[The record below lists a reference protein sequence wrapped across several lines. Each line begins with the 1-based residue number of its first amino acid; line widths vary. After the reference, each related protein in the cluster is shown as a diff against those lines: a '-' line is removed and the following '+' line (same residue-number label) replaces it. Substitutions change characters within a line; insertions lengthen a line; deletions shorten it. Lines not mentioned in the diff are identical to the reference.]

1 MWGSG
6 SWPGAGPWGMRPPMA
21 RPYRCWFAGVLTL
34 AAVLT
39 LPQRA
44 TAQSAL
50 PAPLRT
56 NEGENETARSA
67 AMGGALRAW
76 GAGTT
81 AMFLNPANLA
91 ETQAYHIEGVVQLL
105 PEAARQAYGA
115 VIMDSITNKLAGG
128 VSVVGSFA
136 DPDGLDRTTLD
147 VRVGLAYPLTDR
159 FLVGITGRYVRAT
172 QLGAGPLGA
181 SKISGGLVNGEG
193 RDPFVSVPTFDA
205 GITVKVTE
213 GLAISALG
221 QNLTYPNNGV
231 LPTTIG
237 GGLAYSGS
245 GFTIEADG
253 IADLNSWGKP
263 TARAMAG
270 AEYVIAE
277 RFPIRAGYRYDQGAD
292 QHAISLGLGYI
303 TREFSVEASVRR
315 AVDERGP
322 TTVVLSL
329 AYFLESSGLVKSTN
343 ELRNM
348 Q

>member
-1 MWGSG
+1 
-6 SWPGAGPWGMRPPMA
+6 MRPSMT
-21 RPYRCWFAGVLTL
+21 RPCRCWFAGVLTL
-34 AAVLT
+34 ATVLG
-39 LPQRA
+39 LPQRS

-50 PAPLRT
+50 PPPLRT

-67 AMGGALRAW
+67 AMGGAMRAW
-76 GAGTT
+76 GSGTT

-91 ETQAYHIEGVVQLL
+91 ETQAYHIEGVVQLT

-128 VSVVGSFA
+128 VSVVGSFV

-147 VRVGLAYPLTDR
+147 VRVGLSYPISPR
-159 FLVGITGRYVRAT
+159 FLIGLAGHYVRAT
-172 QLGAGPLGA
+172 QLGTGPFGN
-181 SKISGGLVNGEG
+181 SKFSGGLVDGEA
-193 RDPFVSVPTFDA
+193 RHPFVAIPTFDA
-205 GITVKVTE
+205 GFTIKVTE

-231 LPTTIG
+231 LPTTLG
-237 GGLAYSGS
+237 GGIGYSAS
-245 GFTIEADG
+245 GFTLEVDG

-263 TARAMAG
+263 TARVMGG
-270 AEYVIAE
+270 AEYLVAE
-277 RFPIRAGYRYDQGAD
+277 SFPIRVGYRYDQGAD
-292 QHAISLGLGYI
+292 QHHVSAGLGYM

-315 AVDERGP
+315 AIDEGGP
-322 TTVVLSL
+322 TTVVIGL